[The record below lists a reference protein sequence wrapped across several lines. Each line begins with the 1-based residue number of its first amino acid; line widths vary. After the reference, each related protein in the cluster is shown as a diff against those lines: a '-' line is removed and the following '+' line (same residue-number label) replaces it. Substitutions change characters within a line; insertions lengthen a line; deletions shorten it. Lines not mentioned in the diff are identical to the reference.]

1 MKILLTLALAL
12 SLSQAYGQS
21 MGAQGTAPA
30 TNSRMPGTI
39 NSPNNNNKP
48 NFGNK
53 VPDSGT
59 TTGTQRSNTMNST
72 STTTDTIG
80 TTQSST
86 TRRVIPITPR
96 RVTPANTNAT
106 GVNCVDR
113 SGRNF
118 GTGDAGYTGCVNS
131 MRTR

>member
-1 MKILLTLALAL
+1 MKVLLTLVMIL
-12 SLSQAYGQS
+12 SLSQVYGQS

-30 TNSRMPGTI
+30 TNSAMPGTI

-53 VPDSGT
+53 VPNTGT
-59 TTGTQRSNTMNST
+59 TTGDQRSN
-72 STTTDTIG
+72 TTTDTIG
-80 TTQSST
+80 TTQSTT
-86 TRRVIPITPR
+86 TRRVIPITPG
-96 RVTPANTNAT
+96 RVTPPNTNSP

-113 SGRNF
+113 TGRNF
-118 GTGDAGYTGCVNS
+118 GSGDMGYTACVNS